1 MKKHHQLLVLSL
13 LFASAAA
20 NASLAQI
27 PNPYTG
33 CFASAANQARVSP
46 LLLSAIGC
54 IESRFNHK
62 AVNNANANASSDY
75 GVMQINSGE
84 LPRLAQKGIDVER
97 LMDPC
102 TNIHIGAEILA
113 QKIKAYGNTWQG
125 VGAYNAKSEHK
136 RQNYAWKVFRVM
148 KSGECRV

>member
-1 MKKHHQLLVLSL
+1 MKKHQLLVLSI
-13 LFASAAA
+13 LFASGAAS
-20 NASLAQI
+20 ASLAQI

-33 CFASAANQARVSP
+33 CFAAAANQARVSP

-54 IESRFNHK
+54 VESRFNAK

-75 GVMQINSGE
+75 GLMQINSAE
-84 LPRLAQKGIDVER
+84 LPALAQKGISLET

-102 TNIHIGAEILA
+102 TNIQVGAQILA
-113 QKIKAYGNTWQG
+113 QKIKSHGDTWRG

-136 RQNYAWKVFRVM
+136 RANYAWKVYKVM
-148 KSGECRV
+148 KSGECRA